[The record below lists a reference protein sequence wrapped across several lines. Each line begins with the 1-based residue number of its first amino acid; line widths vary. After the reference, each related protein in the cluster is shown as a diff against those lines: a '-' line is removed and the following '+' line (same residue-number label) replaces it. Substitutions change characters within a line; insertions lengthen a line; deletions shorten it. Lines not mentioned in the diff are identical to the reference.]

1 MRLVLLIILV
11 CASPLCAHSGRT
23 DSQGGHFN
31 RSTGEY
37 HFHDGRYAGRQKTTS
52 TTKSEKSGGSG
63 WFILVMIVLV
73 ALWFA
78 NTGKPASLPTQNL
91 SSGSIETQSPNVA
104 PPSDQYYLS
113 STGVRHN
120 RSCKYFRRGRSCSAN
135 AGRRCRLCG
144 G

>member
-1 MRLVLLIILV
+1 MRLVLLIILA
-11 CASPLCAHSGRT
+11 CTSPLCAHSGRT
-23 DSQGGHFN
+23 DSQGGHYN

-52 TTKSEKSGGSG
+52 TAKSTKSDGSG
-63 WFILVMIVLV
+63 WITLGVIVLV

-78 NTGKPASLPTQNL
+78 NSGNATTKPPQSISPASTET
-91 SSGSIETQSPNVA
+91 SGSNISQ
-104 PPSDQYYLS
+104 PSDYYYLS

-120 RSCKYFRRGRSCSAN
+120 RRCKYYRRGRPCSAST
-135 AGRRCRLCG
+135 GRRCRLCG